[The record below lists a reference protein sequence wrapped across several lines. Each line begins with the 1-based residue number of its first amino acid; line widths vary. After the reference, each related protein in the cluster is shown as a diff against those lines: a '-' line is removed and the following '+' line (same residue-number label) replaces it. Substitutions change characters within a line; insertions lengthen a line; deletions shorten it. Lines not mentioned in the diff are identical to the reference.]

1 MHRPRHNGNSAI
13 KKRAQHHQHNNHV
26 NQQEKQN
33 NSRNQNRLPPQHPQR
48 AGGGMSM
55 AVPIPQPVDGMQLQ
69 HNSSK
74 LPQYYYQAGQ
84 TANFN
89 QISKT
94 ATNLL
99 NDNKQH
105 QYIFV
110 QPPTAGPYFK
120 FPPPPAPPPYPKPP
134 VVPPY
139 PKQNEPLPRVPLSK
153 PSTPTQ
159 HLYETIPDK
168 PPVPRPREL
177 QVQSN
182 RTQKKRVSSVHHHHN
197 SQIQSNM
204 SHQRKHM
211 SMVNEQQQL
220 QLQHHQHHLQQQ
232 QLQYQQQLQKPIVS
246 NISSGIQY
254 NNEQRTSAD
263 GGVAQP
269 HYSYGKQQ
277 QHQHQQQ
284 QHHQQQHQ
292 QHRNHNEKGLQ
303 QPPSFVEKDVRE
315 MPVGSAGEMYDT
327 RYIEEKIKESL
338 LDNNNSRLPILYEEA
353 DGGAQHHHQNDGRIM
368 VTKYA
373 YRNSQIDLM
382 AETAQ
387 AVAAASY
394 YASR

>member
-1 MHRPRHNGNSAI
+1 M
-13 KKRAQHHQHNNHV
+13 
-26 NQQEKQN
+26 
-33 NSRNQNRLPPQHPQR
+33 PPHHPQR
-48 AGGGMSM
+48 PGGMSV
-55 AVPIPQPVDGMQLQ
+55 AIPVPQSQRISADGMQL
-69 HNSSK
+69 HNASRI
-74 LPQYYYQAGQ
+74 PQYYYQAS
-84 TANFN
+84 NFN

-110 QPPTAGPYFK
+110 QPSTAGPYFK

-168 PPVPRPREL
+168 PPIPRPRES
-177 QVQSN
+177 QAPSN
-182 RTQKKRVSSVHHHHN
+182 RTQKKRAPSSGHHHN
-197 SQIQSNM
+197 SQSNM

-211 SMVNEQQQL
+211 SMNEQQQL
-220 QLQHHQHHLQQQ
+220 QLHLQHHHHQQQQQQ
-232 QLQYQQQLQKPIVS
+232 QLQRPIVS

-277 QHQHQQQ
+277 QHQLQQ
-284 QHHQQQHQ
+284 QHH
-292 QHRNHNEKGLQ
+292 HRNHNHNEKGLQ
-303 QPPSFVEKDVRE
+303 PLPPSMEKDMRE
-315 MPVGSAGEMYDT
+315 MPVGSAGELYDT

-353 DGGAQHHHQNDGRIM
+353 DAGAHHQNDGSRIL

-373 YRNSQIDLM
+373 YRNSQIDFM

>member
-13 KKRAQHHQHNNHV
+13 KKRNPQHPVMQQHNSHV
-26 NQQEKQN
+26 NQQERQN
-33 NSRNQNRLPPQHPQR
+33 NLRNQNRLLPQYPQR
-48 AGGGMSM
+48 TGGMSM
-55 AVPIPQPVDGMQLQ
+55 AVPIPQPQMQ
-69 HNSSK
+69 HPNSSRI
-74 LPQYYYQAGQ
+74 PQYYYQA
-84 TANFN
+84 TNFN

-94 ATNLL
+94 ATNML
-99 NDNKQH
+99 NDKQQQH

-110 QPPTAGPYFK
+110 QPSTAGPYFK

-134 VVPPY
+134 AVQPY
-139 PKQNEPLPRVPLSK
+139 PKQNEPLPRPPLSK

-168 PPVPRPREL
+168 PPIPRPREAQP
-177 QVQSN
+177 QVPSN
-182 RTQKKRVSSVHHHHN
+182 RAQKKKVHHHN

-211 SMVNEQQQL
+211 SIEQQQ
-220 QLQHHQHHLQQQ
+220 QLYHQQQQ
-232 QLQYQQQLQKPIVS
+232 QLQYNQQHQQQLQKPIVS

-277 QHQHQQQ
+277 QHHQQKGL
-284 QHHQQQHQ
+284 HTQQQPT
-292 QHRNHNEKGLQ
+292 E
-303 QPPSFVEKDVRE
+303 RE
-315 MPVGSAGEMYDT
+315 MPVGSSGELYDT

-338 LDNNNSRLPILYEEA
+338 LDNNNSRLPILYEEEA
-353 DGGAQHHHQNDGRIM
+353 GVTAAHHHQHHHHQNDGSRIM

>member
-1 MHRPRHNGNSAI
+1 MSVAI
-13 KKRAQHHQHNNHV
+13 PV
-26 NQQEKQN
+26 
-33 NSRNQNRLPPQHPQR
+33 PQPQR
-48 AGGGMSM
+48 N
-55 AVPIPQPVDGMQLQ
+55 PVDGMQL
-69 HNSSK
+69 HNSSRI
-74 LPQYYYQAGQ
+74 PQYYYQAQ
-84 TANFN
+84 ASNFN

-99 NDNKQH
+99 NDKQH

-110 QPPTAGPYFK
+110 QPSTAGPYFK
-120 FPPPPAPPPYPKPP
+120 FPPPPAPPPYPKLP
-134 VVPPY
+134 VAPPY
-139 PKQNEPLPRVPLSK
+139 PKQNEPLPRLPLSK

-168 PPVPRPREL
+168 PPIPIPRPRES
-177 QVQSN
+177 QVPSN
-182 RTQKKRVSSVHHHHN
+182 RTQKKRAPSGHHHN
-197 SQIQSNM
+197 SQSNM

-211 SMVNEQQQL
+211 SMNEQQQL
-220 QLQHHQHHLQQQ
+220 QLHLQQQ
-232 QLQYQQQLQKPIVS
+232 HHHQQQQQHQQLHYQQQQLQKPIVS

-277 QHQHQQQ
+277 QQHQQQ
-284 QHHQQQHQ
+284 QYHQHQ
-292 QHRNHNEKGLQ
+292 HHRNHNEKGLQ
-303 QPPSFVEKDVRE
+303 PLPPPLMVVVEKDVRE
-315 MPVGSAGEMYDT
+315 MPVGSAGELYDT

-353 DGGAQHHHQNDGRIM
+353 DGGAQHQHPHHQNDGSRIM

-394 YASR
+394 YSSR